1 MYTWI
6 SKAVCLTA
14 LVALSGCQFEPGTG
28 VARSA
33 PVLDGAI
40 QIGVPAGY
48 CIDGGA
54 SREARDGAVIL
65 MGRCTDEAKAIPA
78 LLSVSIGQGG
88 SAGVMTAGGPALAA
102 YFASAQG
109 RATLS
114 RDGRPSDI
122 RVIEALSAGDAFLLH
137 LTDRSIG
144 EYWRAVIGL
153 KGRLVTISATG
164 TPDLPLGPADG
175 RKVLNAA
182 IDAMRRANSAPTTT
196 AAAKE
201 QDPDTN

>member
-1 MYTWI
+1 MFTWI
-6 SKAVCLTA
+6 SKTLCAVS
-14 LVALSGCQFEPGTG
+14 LVALSGCQLEPGTG
-28 VARSA
+28 AARSA
-33 PVLDGAI
+33 PILDGAI

-65 MGRCTDEAKAIPA
+65 MGRCTDGAKAIPA

-102 YFASAQG
+102 FFSSAQG

-114 RDGRPSDI
+114 RDGRASDI
-122 RVIEALSAGDAFLLH
+122 RVIEALGAGDAFLLH

-164 TPDLPLGPADG
+164 TPDLPLAPADG

-182 IDAMRRANSAPTTT
+182 IEAMRRANSGPTTVAT
-196 AAAKE
+196 AKE
-201 QDPDTN
+201 